1 MLNDLAPILGVALAA
16 AVFAWLA
23 WRAFRTGKPLIKW
36 SGTILA
42 GLLALILA
50 LVAVVAG
57 VGIARYQT
65 RLDVPVPQIEVQGT
79 PEQIARGEHIAS
91 VLCVDCH
98 SVSREFP
105 MIGGRDL
112 ARDIPLPLGR
122 FVSANLTP
130 GGAIKDWSDGEIFR
144 ALRNGVDREGR
155 PLTVMLTTNV
165 RYMSDDDMLAV
176 IAFLRSQQP
185 VENAIPP
192 EQVSL
197 LGSFLGGANLTPQK
211 PAVTAPI
218 VAPEKAPTAEY
229 GHYLT
234 TFLDCRDCHGADLN
248 GGTSQF
254 APIGPT
260 LRIVKGWSQDEFIST
275 LRTGVDPSGHTLSVL
290 MPWKASGRMDDTEL
304 SALYQYLVSL
314 P

>member
-1 MLNDLAPILGVALAA
+1 MKEAGRVNEFDEARHGDMPI
-16 AVFAWLA
+16 
-23 WRAFRTGKPLIKW
+23 
-36 SGTILA
+36 S
-42 GLLALILA
+42 
-50 LVAVVAG
+50 
-57 VGIARYQT
+57 
-65 RLDVPVPQIEVQGT
+65 
-79 PEQIARGEHIAS
+79 
-91 VLCVDCH
+91 
-98 SVSREFP
+98 SVSAQLCRQQQCLRDPVRSADSEQRHSHQP
-105 MIGGRDL
+105 DAGNHSLERCPRSDRVRGLAERGDLSEQSADDPCDRQLGCLRQSYAHAAGGRDL

-260 LRIVKGWSQDEFIST
+260 LRIVKGWSQDEFVST